1 MATKGD
7 GSFDEEAA
15 YNEFPSGEEL
25 GYGPA
30 KGFNV
35 KRRLNDARLFT
46 EEALAD
52 PVIREFVELPF
63 DVSFLQTKSST
74 REAEWFIHKPHV
86 VLTRNTK
93 STEPPK
99 PTYDGIDVSDGRFD
113 HPGHITTLMV
123 NHERTMARWKQSVII
138 TQDGTDTASI
148 VYKQDDGS

>member
-7 GSFDEEAA
+7 GGFDENEA
-15 YNEFPSGEEL
+15 YDRFPAGADL
-25 GYGPA
+25 GYGPD

-35 KRRLNDARLFT
+35 KRRLNDESLFT

-52 PVIREFVELPF
+52 PVIREFVNLPF

-74 REAEWFIHKPHV
+74 REAEWLIHKPHL
-86 VLTRNTK
+86 VLAG
-93 STEPPK
+93 EAG
-99 PTYDGIDVSDGRFD
+99 GIDVRDGRFD

-123 NHERTMARWKQSVII
+123 NHERTMARWKQSVIM